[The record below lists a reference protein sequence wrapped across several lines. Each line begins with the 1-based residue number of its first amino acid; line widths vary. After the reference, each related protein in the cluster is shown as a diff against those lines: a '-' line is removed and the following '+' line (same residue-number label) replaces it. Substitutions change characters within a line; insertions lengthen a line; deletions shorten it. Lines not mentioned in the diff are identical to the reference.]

1 MILPQHTELFCLCVL
16 TSSLLSNGYCSSA
29 FQFRLPF
36 QTVPARK
43 LFTEWRKK
51 DVGVKKLLH
60 DQQLNE
66 NVQEARLFDRLP
78 YNVEI
83 SYTPTQVI
91 RHRGYPA
98 EVHHVTTDD
107 GYILELHRI
116 PAKPSLDGTP
126 RKAVLLQHG
135 NLQSSGE
142 WLVNFP
148 NRTLPL
154 LLADKSYDVWLG
166 NFRGNRFSRRHV
178 TLSPKQTDFWRFSWD
193 EIGNFDIP
201 ALINYI
207 LSVTGLPTI
216 SYIGHS
222 LGCGV
227 FFIAMVK
234 HPELNAK
241 IDAMIAFGP
250 VSSFAHS
257 NALVFR
263 AMTSFGKA
271 IDTMFRRIGTR
282 VFMDN
287 TGKGH
292 YFQQL
297 LCGQTYQQANLCAKF
312 LNIYAGWNPHNTH
325 PEVVPTTIANS
336 QQGTSVAV
344 LAQFA
349 QNVKAGETF
358 QAYDYGPKGNRIRYG
373 TKKPLE
379 YDLKKVTAPV
389 YVYSG
394 GNDRIVSPKDVDWL
408 LPRLGNLKRSV
419 RIKSYNHEDFVWG
432 TDVKETLYDSV
443 MADLPPP

>member
-1 MILPQHTELFCLCVL
+1 MLHRHVCLCVL
-16 TSSLLSNGYCSSA
+16 TSLISSGCSSSPPSA
-29 FQFRLPF
+29 SERL
-36 QTVPARK
+36 
-43 LFTEWRKK
+43 EK
-51 DVGVKKLLH
+51 DVSVNKLSH
-60 DQQLNE
+60 DQHHQRWQQ
-66 NVQEARLFDRLP
+66 NVKVKEPRLFDRLP
-78 YNVEI
+78 YNVET
-83 SYTPTQVI
+83 SYTPPQVI
-91 RHRGYPA
+91 RHRGYPV
-98 EVHHVTTDD
+98 EIHHVTTDD

-126 RKAVLLQHG
+126 RKAVLFQHG
-135 NLQSSGE
+135 VLQASGS
-142 WLVNFP
+142 WLTNFP

-166 NFRGNRFSRRHV
+166 NFRGNRYSRRHV

-201 ALINYI
+201 AMINYI

-241 IDAMIAFGP
+241 IDAMIALAP
-250 VSSFAHS
+250 LSSFAHS
-257 NALVFR
+257 STLVFR
-263 AMTSFGKA
+263 ILATFGKA
-271 IDTMFRRIGTR
+271 IETILRATGTWGWL
-282 VFMDN
+282 DSA
-287 TGKGH
+287 GKGH
-292 YFQQL
+292 YLEQL
-297 LCGQTYQQANLCAKF
+297 LCAQTYRQAKRCRKI
-312 LNIYAGWNPHNTH
+312 LNILSGWNPDNML
-325 PEVVPTTIANS
+325 PEVVPMALANS
-336 QQGTSVAV
+336 QQGTSVPV

-349 QNVKAGETF
+349 QNFKAGETF
-358 QAYDYGPKGNRIRYG
+358 QTYDYGAKGNRIRYG

-394 GNDRIVSPKDVDWL
+394 GNDRVVTPRDANWL

-419 RIKSYNHEDFVWG
+419 RIESYNHADYLWG
-432 TDVKETLYDSV
+432 TDVNEVLHNSL